1 MSIPVIVATSSLRE
15 LSIAVTAA
23 SRLRLARSWL

>member
-1 MSIPVIVATSSLRE
+1 VPRLE

-23 SRLRLARSWL
+23 FDAQELDVAVRY